1 MKVAFIGQKGIPAT
15 FGGGVERYVEAVAS
29 NLVKL
34 NHEVFVYTRPY
45 YTPAKRKKYEGVNL
59 ISLPSIRTK
68 NFDAISTVFLA
79 SIHTLFQD
87 YDIIHYQGVGP
98 SLLSFIPRIFKPSA
112 KVVVTFH
119 SLDRLHAKWSKL
131 AKLIL
136 TISEWTACKFPH
148 QTIAVSKGLQ
158 VYCLKK
164 YNTPTTFIPN
174 GIYLDS
180 KSDDKKVLSE
190 FGLKKNK
197 YFIAMSRLVAHKR
210 IEDVIN
216 AFMKINNPDF
226 KLVIIG
232 GSSYTDDYQTFLQQ
246 LAADDQR
253 IVFTGFLSGERLFT
267 IMKNSLALASAS
279 EDEGMPITILEVMS
293 LGVPVILSDIRGHR
307 ELVDNLIY
315 FDLYDVKKLQK
326 EMQYV
331 LKNTKKVKAA
341 AKLQQKMIINDYNWD
356 DIAKSI
362 AEVYRQDIVAPQSL
376 GNTLF

>member
-15 FGGGVERYVEAVAS
+15 GGGVERYVEAVAS
-29 NLVKL
+29 KLVKL
-34 NHEVFVYTRPY
+34 NHKVFVYTRPY
-45 YTPAKRKKYEGVNL
+45 YTPATKKTYLGVKL
-59 ISLPSIRTK
+59 VSLPSIHTK
-68 NFDAISTVFLA
+68 NLDAISNVFFA
-79 SIHTLFQD
+79 TIHALFQD

-98 SLLSFIPRIFKPSA
+98 SLLSFIPRIFKPST

-148 QTIAVSKGLQ
+148 QTIAVSRGLQ
-158 VYCLKK
+158 AYCLKR

-174 GIYLDS
+174 GIYIDS
-180 KSDDKKVLSE
+180 KSNDPNVLKE
-190 FGLKKNK
+190 FGLQKDK
-197 YFIAMSRLVAHKR
+197 YFIVMSRLVSHKR

-216 AFMKINNPDF
+216 AFMKINKPDF
-226 KLVIIG
+226 KLVVLG
-232 GSSYTDDYQTFLQQ
+232 SSSYTEDYQNFLHE
-246 LAADDQR
+246 LAANDER
-253 IVFTGFLSGERLFT
+253 IIFIESLKRERLFT
-267 IMKNSLALASAS
+267 VMRNAIALASAS
-279 EDEGMPITILEVMS
+279 EDEGMPITILEAIS
-293 LGVPVILSDIRGHR
+293 LGLPVILSDISGHR
-307 ELVDNLIY
+307 ELGDDLTY
-315 FDLYDVKKLQK
+315 FNLYDIAQLKK

-341 AKLQQKMIINDYNWD
+341 AKLQQKIIINDYNWD

-362 AEVYRQDIVAPQSL
+362 SDIYRQDIVAPQSL